1 MNCLSKSVYIFC
13 MTIILLPVTLT
24 RQDTFSFFFSK
35 HEPASCIYQHSVM
48 PRPSFNSITSQA
60 FPSSSVSNCPLLCQ
74 QWGCHLNWCWLGRR
88 KRNEP
93 LWNPRI
99 LNERSLTLDHKT
111 LAAPQVATLIKL
123 SRIITA
129 RTGEKDTQSLS
140 PMKATVSPPAK
151 SP

>member
-24 RQDTFSFFFSK
+24 RQDTFSFFFPSMSQP
-35 HEPASCIYQHSVM
+35 HASINTVLCRGHPLTVLHHRRF
-48 PRPSFNSITSQA
+48 PQA
-60 FPSSSVSNCPLLCQ
+60 LCQIVHCCVSN
-74 QWGCHLNWCWLGRR
+74 GAVISTGAGSVEER
-88 KRNEP
+88 